1 MLIEHYA
8 QQGSVSMYVLDSI
21 QAGLV
26 AMQSYI
32 PANVAVIWSD
42 VIQRVQT
49 RVMSVSNDEWMND
62 ECMHAFD
69 DHHV

>member
-49 RVMSVSNDEWMND
+49 RVMSVCNDEWI
-62 ECMHAFD
+62 
-69 DHHV
+69 